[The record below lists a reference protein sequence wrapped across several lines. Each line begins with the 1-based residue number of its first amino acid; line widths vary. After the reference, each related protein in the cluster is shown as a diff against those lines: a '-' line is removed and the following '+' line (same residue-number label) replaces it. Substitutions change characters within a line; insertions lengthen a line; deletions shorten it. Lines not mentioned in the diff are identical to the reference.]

1 MKLFPLLI
9 AAAFIPTLA
18 IAQTEEVSLE
28 PLTCLLNPNRVSNI
42 GSDRTSIVR
51 NVPVQRAQFVSKGDV
66 LVQLDDA
73 FLQSDKDV
81 AEITH
86 NSLISRLGRANK
98 LTRGNLISGDEIEEI
113 RTELAVAEAKLSRT
127 NLEIARARVTAPFD
141 GFVADIQVSEG
152 ELIGSESLLTLVEL
166 TRLKAELVYLA
177 EAYGEISEGDSL
189 RIIVDQTGE
198 QAYATVTSI
207 DPFFDAS
214 SNTFSVFAVVENSEL
229 TLPAGTNC
237 RVVQ

>member
-113 RTELAVAEAKLSRT
+113 RTELAVGRSQAITDEPG
-127 NLEIARARVTAPFD
+127 NRAR
-141 GFVADIQVSEG
+141 
-152 ELIGSESLLTLVEL
+152 
-166 TRLKAELVYLA
+166 
-177 EAYGEISEGDSL
+177 
-189 RIIVDQTGE
+189 TG
-198 QAYATVTSI
+198 YRSI
-207 DPFFDAS
+207 
-214 SNTFSVFAVVENSEL
+214 
-229 TLPAGTNC
+229 
-237 RVVQ
+237 

>member
-98 LTRGNLISGDEIEEI
+98 LTRGNLRWPKPSYHG
-113 RTELAVAEAKLSRT
+113 RTWKSRAHG
-127 NLEIARARVTAPFD
+127 LP
-141 GFVADIQVSEG
+141 
-152 ELIGSESLLTLVEL
+152 LHLTVL
-166 TRLKAELVYLA
+166 
-177 EAYGEISEGDSL
+177 
-189 RIIVDQTGE
+189 
-198 QAYATVTSI
+198 
-207 DPFFDAS
+207 
-214 SNTFSVFAVVENSEL
+214 
-229 TLPAGTNC
+229 
-237 RVVQ
+237 